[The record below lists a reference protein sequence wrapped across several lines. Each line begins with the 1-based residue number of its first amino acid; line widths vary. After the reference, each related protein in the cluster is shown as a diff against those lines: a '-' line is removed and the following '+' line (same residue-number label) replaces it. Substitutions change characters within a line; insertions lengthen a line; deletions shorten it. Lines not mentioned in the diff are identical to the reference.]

1 MMKNTGYI
9 AVEGPIGVGTTSLA
23 GMLARHFDS
32 EVLYEKVED
41 NPFLPRFYEDRDKN
55 AFSTQLFF
63 LVSRYRQLKQAS
75 QASLLTRRIIT
86 DYIMEKDHIFAELN
100 LDPEELALYN
110 ELYRSLSGPL
120 SKPDLVIFLTAQTQ
134 TLQKRV
140 RKRGRGFESRI
151 TEKYIEEVNE
161 AYHRFFFQ
169 YSGAPLLQVNT
180 NEIDFVNNN
189 EDFQKLLDKISSPI
203 KGKEFFN
210 PLGSV

>member
-1 MMKNTGYI
+1 MNNPGYI

-23 GMLARHFDS
+23 GMLAERFGG
-32 EVLYEKVED
+32 EVLYENVED

-55 AFSTQLFF
+55 AFPTQLFF
-63 LVSRYRQLKQAS
+63 LVSRYRQLKQAN
-75 QASLLTRRIIT
+75 QASLFEQRVVA
-86 DYIMEKDHIFAELN
+86 DYMMEKDHIFAKLN
-100 LDPEELALYN
+100 LDSEELALYN
-110 ELYRSLSGPL
+110 ELYRSLSGHL
-120 SKPDLVIFLTAQTQ
+120 TRPDLVIFLTAQTE
-134 TLQKRV
+134 TLAKRV
-140 RKRGRGFESRI
+140 RKRGRGFENGI

-169 YSGAPLLQVNT
+169 YSGGPMLQVNT
-180 NEIDFVNNN
+180 NEIDFVNNK